1 MLVSIYQQ
9 TWHNILNLWF
19 KSYLLQGTEF
29 ISLIQTDCTNFTLNR
44 YSSSSRSI
52 LHGVPQGSIFWS
64 LVFLVYINDLLLIL
78 QIVNFVL
85 YADDTNI
92 LVVDKEEEE
101 ALQHK

>member
-19 KSYLLQGTEF
+19 KSYLLQGTQF
-29 ISLIQTDCTNFTLNR
+29 VSLTQNDSTNFTLNR
-44 YSSSSRSI
+44 YLSSSRLI
-52 LHGVPQGSIFWS
+52 LRGVPQGSILWP
-64 LVFLVYINDLLLIL
+64 LVDINDLLLIF

-85 YADDTNI
+85 CADDTNI
-92 LVVDKEEEE
+92 LVVDKEEE